1 MQTARVQVI
10 TLGTGSPIPDPLRAG
25 PATLVRA
32 GGRDLLF
39 DCGRAV
45 LMRAA
50 SAGTGPMQFHTVFLT
65 HRHSDHITDLN
76 DVITMQWVMTPGPTP
91 LRIVGPVGTQTLVDN
106 TLAMLRED
114 MGYRIA
120 HHESLQ
126 YEPVVEVTEVTDGA
140 ITDDDD
146 DGVRIECA
154 PTDHSPVRPTV
165 GYRIEADGKAVVIAG
180 DTVPCEGLDRL
191 CAGADLY
198 VQTVVRDSVVKMI
211 PAPRLQDVLDY
222 HSSIEQAADTA
233 QRNGVKTLV
242 MTHPVPGVAPGTEQ
256 EWIDEAQAVFGGEVA
271 LANDLDTFTL

>member
-1 MQTARVQVI
+1 MEII
-10 TLGTGSPIPDPLRAG
+10 TLGTGSPIPDATRAG

-32 GGRDLLF
+32 AGHDLLV
-39 DCGRAV
+39 DCGRGV

-50 SAGTGPMQFHTVFLT
+50 AAASGPTNLSAVLLT
-65 HRHSDHITDLN
+65 HLHSDHVTDFN
-76 DVITMQWVMTPGPTP
+76 DIVTMRWAMSPVPNP
-91 LRIVGPVGTQTLVDN
+91 LRVVGPPGTATFVERTLE
-106 TLAMLRED
+106 MLKPDIGWRV
-114 MGYRIA
+114 A
-120 HHESLQ
+120 HHDDLSW
-126 YEPVVEVTEVTDGA
+126 EPECDVTEVTDGVA
-140 ITDDDD
+140 LELP
-146 DGVRIECA
+146 GVRVIAA
-154 PTDHSPVRPTV
+154 PTEHRPVHPTV

-180 DTVPCEGLDRL
+180 DTIPCEGLDRL

-198 VQTVVRDSVVKMI
+198 VQTVVRESVVRAI

-222 HSSIEQAADTA
+222 HSSIEQAGETA

>member
-1 MQTARVQVI
+1 MQVI

-50 SAGTGPMQFHTVFLT
+50 AVGTGPMSFHTVFLT

-91 LRIVGPVGTQTLVDN
+91 LHIVGPVGTQVLIDN

-114 MGYRIA
+114 MGYRID

-126 YEPVVEVTEVTDGA
+126 YEPTVEVTEVTDGVVS
-140 ITDDDD
+140 DDG
-146 DGVRIECA
+146 GVRITAA

-165 GYRIEADGKAVVIAG
+165 GYRIEADGKSVVIAG

-198 VQTVVRDSVVKMI
+198 VQTVVRDSVVKQI

-222 HSSIEQAADTA
+222 HSSIEQAGETA
-233 QRNGVKTLV
+233 KRAGVKTLV

-256 EWIDEAQAVFGGEVA
+256 EWIDEAKAVFDGEVA
-271 LANDLDTFTL
+271 LANDLDTFAL

>member
-1 MQTARVQVI
+1 VI
-10 TLGTGSPIPDPLRAG
+10 TLGTGSPIPDPNRAG

-32 GGRDLLF
+32 AGRDLLF

-50 SAGTGPMQFHTVFLT
+50 AAGSGPAQFHTVFLT

-76 DVITMQWVMTPGPTP
+76 DVITMQWVMSFGPTP
-91 LRIVGPVGTQTLVDN
+91 LRIVGPEGTQGLID
-106 TLAMLRED
+106 
-114 MGYRIA
+114 
-120 HHESLQ
+120 
-126 YEPVVEVTEVTDGA
+126 VTEVSDGVVV
-140 ITDDDD
+140 DD
-146 DGVRIECA
+146 DGIRIVAA
-154 PTDHSPVRPTV
+154 PTEHSPVKPTV

-180 DTVPCEGLDRL
+180 DTIPCEGLDRL
-191 CAGADLY
+191 CAGADVY
-198 VQTVVRDSVVKMI
+198 VQTVVRESVVKMI

-256 EWIDEAQAVFGGEVA
+256 EWIDEAQAVFAGEVA

>member
-1 MQTARVQVI
+1 MQVI
-10 TLGTGSPIPDPLRAG
+10 TLGTGSPIPDPNRAG

-32 GGRDLLF
+32 AGRDLLF

-50 SAGTGPMQFHTVFLT
+50 AVGSGPAQFHTVFLT

-76 DVITMQWVMTPGPTP
+76 DVITMQWVMSFGPTP
-91 LRIVGPVGTQTLVDN
+91 LRIVGPEGTQVLIDKTLD
-106 TLAMLRED
+106 MLTED

-126 YEPVVEVTEVTDGA
+126 YQPTVEVTEVSDEVVVDEDG
-140 ITDDDD
+140 I
-146 DGVRIECA
+146 RIVAA
-154 PTDHSPVRPTV
+154 PTEHSPVKPTV

-180 DTVPCEGLDRL
+180 DTIPCEGLDRL

-198 VQTVVRDSVVKMI
+198 VQTVVRESVVRQI

-233 QRNGVKTLV
+233 QRNGVKSLV

-256 EWIDEAQAVFGGEVA
+256 EWIDEAQAVFAGEVT
-271 LANDLDTFTL
+271 LASDLDTYTL